1 MLPVL
6 LALSLLLGACSQSK
20 QNPDKLNAEALRFCG
35 IPWGSSPEE
44 AKEILNLPADA
55 DVMEGSEQ
63 ENYYVIIISSQ
74 PWLGMETQKIHLEFW
89 DHTESGGPVGLSRV
103 TVRFPEET
111 EKEAVMEAL
120 EKTYGAYVDGYEKV
134 GRNLDTLEREVTQ
147 EYQRTEN
154 RAYWLTKQ
162 TVADRLNENQTQQ
175 VMDYFAGLELPISR
189 ELGMEMLET
198 LPLVFMM
205 YKDAYDANEIH
216 LEEDGNEIPFSGI
229 GVLFNAYNQVVIQ
242 QSLGVEP

>member
-74 PWLGMETQKIHLEFW
+74 PWLGMETQKIHLEF
-89 DHTESGGPVGLSRV
+89 
-103 TVRFPEET
+103 
-111 EKEAVMEAL
+111 
-120 EKTYGAYVDGYEKV
+120 
-134 GRNLDTLEREVTQ
+134 
-147 EYQRTEN
+147 
-154 RAYWLTKQ
+154 
-162 TVADRLNENQTQQ
+162 
-175 VMDYFAGLELPISR
+175 
-189 ELGMEMLET
+189 
-198 LPLVFMM
+198 
-205 YKDAYDANEIH
+205 
-216 LEEDGNEIPFSGI
+216 
-229 GVLFNAYNQVVIQ
+229 
-242 QSLGVEP
+242 